1 MRRGGSRGASKT
13 CWLVAARDYGDGMTH
28 QRGRT
33 SARLLL
39 AALAAIVLA
48 QRPAAAA
55 ELSLLGQL
63 PSLDVHGF
71 ISQGFLLT
79 SANDYLADS
88 SRGSFEFTEAGV
100 NFTLPATD
108 RLTLGVQIFSRKLG
122 PIGDFRA
129 TLDWYYLDYHWR
141 DWLGIRAGRVKL
153 PFGLYNDISDID
165 SARTAVLLPQ
175 SIYPAQNRDFLLAQT
190 GVEAYGYT
198 RLGSLGGLDYRL
210 YAGTIF
216 LDVRPQPNSPFTVV
230 DLNVPYVAGGRVQW
244 LPIDG
249 LRLGGSLQFLR
260 LETDLLPASASGTVA
275 VKIPATLWVASAEYA
290 VHDLL
295 FAAEYS
301 RWLVKA
307 ESSNPSV
314 FPESSTTS
322 ERAYVLASYRVNPW
336 LQAGTYYSRLVP
348 DVDRRT
354 FPAGVQHDFALTLR
368 FDVNR
373 YWLIKAEGHYLRGT
387 AGLSSSLNGNQL
399 LGALTPNWALFAVKT
414 TAYF

>member
-1 MRRGGSRGASKT
+1 MKAPTRF
-13 CWLVAARDYGDGMTH
+13 
-28 QRGRT
+28 
-33 SARLLL
+33 LL
-39 AALAAIVLA
+39 AALGAVVLA
-48 QRPAAAA
+48 QRPAASA
-55 ELSLLGQL
+55 ELGLPGQL

-88 SRGSFEFTEAGV
+88 SRGSFEFSEVGL

-108 RLTLGVQIFSRKLG
+108 RLTLGVQLFSRKLG
-122 PIGDFRA
+122 PLGDYRA

-153 PFGLYNDISDID
+153 PFGLYNDVSDVD
-165 SARTAVLLPQ
+165 SARTAVLLPP

-198 RLGSLGGLDYRL
+198 RLGPAGALDYRL

-216 LDVRPQPNSPFTVV
+216 LDVKPQPGSPFTVV
-230 DLNVPYVAGGRVQW
+230 NLNVPYVAGGRVQW

-260 LETDLLPASASGTVA
+260 LETDLLTPPASAPVA
-275 VKIPATLWVASAEYA
+275 LRIPATLWVASAEYT
-290 VHDLL
+290 VHDLV

-301 RWLVKA
+301 RWLVKT
-307 ESSNPSV
+307 ETSNPSL
-314 FPESSTTS
+314 FPQASTTS
-322 ERAYVLASYRVNPW
+322 ERAYVLASYRLNPW

-354 FPAGVQHDFALTLR
+354 FPAGIQHDVALTLR

-373 YWLIKAEGHYLRGT
+373 YWLIKAEGHYMRGT
-387 AGLSSSLNGNQL
+387 AGLSSSLNGNRPL
-399 LGALTPNWALFAVKT
+399 SALTPDWALFAVKT

>member
-1 MRRGGSRGASKT
+1 
-13 CWLVAARDYGDGMTH
+13 MTR
-28 QRGRT
+28 QRAMTT
-33 SARLLL
+33 STRVLL
-39 AALAAIVLA
+39 AALGAAVLA

-88 SRGSFEFTEAGV
+88 SRGSFEFSEVGLNV
-100 NFTLPATD
+100 TLPATD
-108 RLTLGVQIFSRKLG
+108 RLTLGLQIFSRKLG
-122 PIGDFRA
+122 PLGDYRA

-153 PFGLYNDISDID
+153 PFGLYNDISDVD
-165 SARTAVLLPQ
+165 AARTAVLLPQ
-175 SIYPAQNRDFLLAQT
+175 SVYPAQNRDFLLAQT
-190 GVEAYGYT
+190 GVEAYGYK
-198 RLGSLGGLDYRL
+198 RLGPAGALDYRL

-216 LDVRPQPNSPFTVV
+216 LDVKPQPGSPFAVV

-244 LPIDG
+244 LPIEG
-249 LRLGGSLQFLR
+249 LPLGGSLQFLR
-260 LETDLLPASASGTVA
+260 LDTDLLVLSTSGPVA
-275 VKIPATLWVASAEYA
+275 LKIPATLWVGSAEYA
-290 VHDLL
+290 VQDFL

-301 RWLVKA
+301 RWLVKT
-307 ESSNPSV
+307 ESSNPSLL
-314 FPESSTTS
+314 PESSTTS
-322 ERAYVLASYRVNPW
+322 ERAYVLATYRVNAW

-373 YWLIKAEGHYLRGT
+373 YWLIKAEGHYMRGT
-387 AGLSSSLNGNQL
+387 AGLSSSLNGNL
-399 LGALTPNWALFAVKT
+399 PLSALTPDWALFAVKT